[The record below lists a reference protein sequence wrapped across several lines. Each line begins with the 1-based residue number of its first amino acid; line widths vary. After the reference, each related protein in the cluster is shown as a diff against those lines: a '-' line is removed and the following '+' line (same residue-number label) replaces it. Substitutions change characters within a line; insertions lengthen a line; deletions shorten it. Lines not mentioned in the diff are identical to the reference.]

1 MQIHQVTTDEE
12 YQKIDDFFSKMW
24 MELFEIDCKNQID
37 KYKFCDIYFFEENSQ
52 IISAIIYNYKKW
64 EKNYIWRFWTLAKH
78 RGKWLWTKLIQH
90 VLEKYEGDL
99 FLDADE
105 KQVSFYEHIG
115 FQKTGESREVGN
127 TLAYGMI
134 YRK

>member
-37 KYKFCDIYFFEENSQ
+37 NYKYCDIYFFEENSQ

-64 EKNYIWRFWTLAKH
+64 EKNYIRRF
-78 RGKWLWTKLIQH
+78 
-90 VLEKYEGDL
+90 
-99 FLDADE
+99 
-105 KQVSFYEHIG
+105 
-115 FQKTGESREVGN
+115 
-127 TLAYGMI
+127 
-134 YRK
+134 